1 MVPACSRP
9 NSRGSAAGHKRL
21 SIMAESQPPVSV
33 VSPLRGAGS
42 GPPEPPGSLS
52 HLVARSAS
60 RPEARRPPGNQTRAC
75 WQVPGGVCDPIPGLC
90 VEAGRCRTSDHVR
103 PSGCVQPGPGVA
115 DNRQAR
121 SRCAQAF
128 CYENIRRA
136 RVCRVDGTVAPVA
149 PEAVPASGTSDQAA
163 APSPR
168 PVSAAEGGRGAMI
181 SELREL
187 PQLRMRVGS
196 ESDAV
201 ALRPGLES
209 EADPALN
216 SFVTGVQV
224 LSGHAPKSRRRFGP
238 AHGMARP
245 RQNCI
250 CPRFL
255 NPRSKSRNTFSAL
268 HGSRCSVHA
277 PKAHPVHPNRG
288 NASREP
294 RPRTTCGPSK
304 GRNRRTPIARA
315 GRAPSEFRPCRADC
329 MAESGR
335 PGRCAAL
342 VNSHPH
348 GALERRAGG
357 AAIHPTARQS
367 G

>member
-1 MVPACSRP
+1 
-9 NSRGSAAGHKRL
+9 
-21 SIMAESQPPVSV
+21 
-33 VSPLRGAGS
+33 
-42 GPPEPPGSLS
+42 
-52 HLVARSAS
+52 
-60 RPEARRPPGNQTRAC
+60 
-75 WQVPGGVCDPIPGLC
+75 
-90 VEAGRCRTSDHVR
+90 
-103 PSGCVQPGPGVA
+103 
-115 DNRQAR
+115 
-121 SRCAQAF
+121 
-128 CYENIRRA
+128 
-136 RVCRVDGTVAPVA
+136 
-149 PEAVPASGTSDQAA
+149 
-163 APSPR
+163 
-168 PVSAAEGGRGAMI
+168 MI

-216 SFVTGVQV
+216 SFVTGVHV
-224 LSGHAPKSRRRFGP
+224 LSGHAPNSRRRFGP

-268 HGSRCSVHA
+268 HGSRRSVHA
-277 PKAHPVHPNRG
+277 PKAHPVHPTLG

-294 RPRTTCGPSK
+294 RPRRTCGPSK
-304 GRNRRTPIARA
+304 GRNPRTPIARA

-335 PGRCAAL
+335 PGRCPAL
-342 VNSHPH
+342 VNSHPD

-367 G
+367 GCPGSCPEPVHRRAVGANPGAPKVRNFRPWMGWVGMDSRGAALLHRPLHEGEPRLSRSTVRRITGFWGLPKSSSASGIHGPGESCGKGTFPGHL